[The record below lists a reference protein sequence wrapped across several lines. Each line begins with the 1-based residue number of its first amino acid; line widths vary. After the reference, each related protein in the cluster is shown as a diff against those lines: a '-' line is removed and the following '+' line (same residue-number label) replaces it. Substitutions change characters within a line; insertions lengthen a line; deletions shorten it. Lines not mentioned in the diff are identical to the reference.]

1 MQPRLAI
8 LILTYNEEKNI
19 GPCMDSAAFADE
31 IVVVDSG
38 STDQTA
44 AIVAEKGGKVVVHP
58 MTEGFA
64 GQRNFALTQTQAEWV
79 LFLDADERLA
89 PEVAAEVRRIMERGD
104 AFAYEIL
111 RKNIVFGQPVFHGG
125 HAPDWSLRFYPRAAI
140 RWEGIVHEAAKVTL
154 PVKRLQACMFHH
166 TYQEWER
173 YFFKFNQ
180 YTTLLAQKM
189 RDERKKVR
197 FSDLLLRPMAGFL
210 KFYIL
215 KAGWRDGRMGL
226 VLALLHFF
234 YTMTKYLKVYYGVP
248 VERK

>member
-38 STDQTA
+38 SVDQTA
-44 AIVAEKGGKVVVHP
+44 AIAAEKGGNVVVHP

-64 GQRNFALTQTQAEWV
+64 EQRNFALTKTQAEWV
-79 LFLDADERLA
+79 LFLDADERLT
-89 PEVAAEVRRIMERGD
+89 PNVAAEVRCIMERGD

-197 FSDLLLRPMAGFL
+197 FSDLLLRPMAGFF

-234 YTMTKYLKVYYGVP
+234 YTMTKYLKVYYGAP

>member
-31 IVVVDSG
+31 IVVIDSG

-44 AIVAEKGGKVVVHP
+44 VIVAEKGGKVVVHP

-89 PEVAAEVRRIMERGD
+89 PDVAEEVRRIMERGD

-166 TYQEWER
+166 TYQDWER
-173 YFFKFNQ
+173 YFFKLNQ

-189 RDERKKVR
+189 HESGKRSSFKDIC
-197 FSDLLLRPMAGFL
+197 FRPAAGFF
-210 KFYIL
+210 KFYVL
-215 KAGWRDGRMGL
+215 KSGWRDGKMGFI
-226 VLALLHFF
+226 LAVFHAF
-234 YTMTKYLKVYYGVP
+234 YTMAKYVKLWTLQRKGVC
-248 VERK
+248 

>member
-1 MQPRLAI
+1 MKPRLAI

-31 IVVVDSG
+31 IIIIDSG

-44 AIVAEKGGKVVVHP
+44 AIVAEKGGKIVVHP
-58 MTEGFA
+58 MTDGFA
-64 GQRNFALTQTQAEWV
+64 AQRNFALTQTQAEWV
-79 LFLDADERLA
+79 FFLDADERLA
-89 PEVAAEVRRIMERGD
+89 PEVEEEVKSIVDKGE

-111 RKNIVFGQPVFHGG
+111 RKNRVFGQPVFYGG

-166 TYQEWER
+166 TYQDWER

-189 RDERKKVR
+189 REERKKVR
-197 FSDLLLRPMAGFL
+197 FSDLLLRPVAGFF

-234 YTMTKYLKVYYGVP
+234 YTMTKYLKVYYDASE
-248 VERK
+248 ERK

>member
-19 GPCMDSAAFADE
+19 GSCMDSAAFADE

-38 STDQTA
+38 SADQTT
-44 AIVAEKGGKVVVHP
+44 AIAAEKGGNVVVHP

-180 YTTLLAQKM
+180 YTTLLAKKM
-189 RDERKKVR
+189 RDEGKKVS
-197 FSDLLLRPMAGFL
+197 FFDLLLRPLAGFF

-234 YTMTKYLKVYYGVP
+234 YTMTKYLKVYYNAP
-248 VERK
+248 EERK

>member
-1 MQPRLAI
+1 MQPRLAV

-89 PEVAAEVRRIMERGD
+89 PEVAEEVRRIMERGD

-166 TYQEWER
+166 TYQDWER
-173 YFFKFNQ
+173 YFFKLNQ
-180 YTTLLAQKM
+180 YTTMLAQKM
-189 RDERKKVR
+189 HEAGKRAS
-197 FSDLLLRPMAGFL
+197 FSAICFRPLAGFF
-210 KFYIL
+210 KFYVL
-215 KAGWRDGRMGL
+215 KSGWRDGKMGFI
-226 VLALLHFF
+226 LAAFHAF
-234 YTMTKYLKVYYGVP
+234 YTMAKYVKLWTLQ
-248 VERK
+248 RKGGR

>member
-19 GPCMDSAAFADE
+19 GSCMDSAAFADE
-31 IVVVDSG
+31 IIVIDSG

-44 AIVAEKGGKVVVHP
+44 ALAAEKGGKVVVHP
-58 MTEGFA
+58 MTDGFA

-79 LFLDADERLA
+79 FFLDADERFS
-89 PEVAAEVRRIMERGD
+89 PEVAKEVKSIMDKGE

-111 RKNIVFGQPVFHGG
+111 RNNIVFGQPVFHGG

-166 TYQEWER
+166 TYQDWER

-189 RDERKKVR
+189 YESGKRSSFKDIC
-197 FSDLLLRPMAGFL
+197 LRPAAGFF
-210 KFYIL
+210 KFYLLKSGWLDGKMGFIL
-215 KAGWRDGRMGL
+215 A
-226 VLALLHFF
+226 VFHAF
-234 YTMTKYLKVYYGVP
+234 YTMAKYVKLWTLQQRGAV
-248 VERK
+248 

>member
-44 AIVAEKGGKVVVHP
+44 AIVAGKGGKVVVHP

-89 PEVAAEVRRIMERGD
+89 PDVAAEVRRIMERGD

-111 RKNIVFGQPVFHGG
+111 RKNIVFGQPIFHGG
-125 HAPDWSLRFYPRAAI
+125 HARGRGASTHAQ
-140 RWEGIVHEAAKVTL
+140 
-154 PVKRLQACMFHH
+154 RLQ
-166 TYQEWER
+166 
-173 YFFKFNQ
+173 
-180 YTTLLAQKM
+180 L
-189 RDERKKVR
+189 
-197 FSDLLLRPMAGFL
+197 
-210 KFYIL
+210 
-215 KAGWRDGRMGL
+215 
-226 VLALLHFF
+226 
-234 YTMTKYLKVYYGVP
+234 
-248 VERK
+248 

>member
-1 MQPRLAI
+1 MPRLAI

-89 PEVAAEVRRIMERGD
+89 PEVAEEVRSIMERGD

-111 RKNIVFGQPVFHGG
+111 RKNIVFGQPIFHGG

-140 RWEGIVHEAAKVTL
+140 HWKGIVHEAATVTL
-154 PVKRLQACMFHH
+154 PVKRLQACMYHH

-189 RDERKKVR
+189 REEGKKVR
-197 FSDLLLRPMAGFL
+197 FSDLVLRPMAGFF

-234 YTMTKYLKVYYGVP
+234 YTMTKYLKVYYGAP
-248 VERK
+248 AERK

>member
-44 AIVAEKGGKVVVHP
+44 AITAEKGGKVVVHP

-89 PEVAAEVRRIMERGD
+89 PDVAAEVRRIMERGD

-166 TYQEWER
+166 TYQDWER
-173 YFFKFNQ
+173 YFFKLNQ
-180 YTTLLAQKM
+180 YTTLLAEKM
-189 RDERKKVR
+189 YEAGKKAS
-197 FSDLLLRPMAGFL
+197 FGAICFRPLAGFF

-215 KAGWRDGRMGL
+215 KSGWRDGKMGFI
-226 VLALLHFF
+226 LAAFHAF
-234 YTMTKYLKVYYGVP
+234 YTMAKYVKLWTLSLIIPK
-248 VERK
+248 